1 MRNLSFG
8 NKVPRRGN
16 PVAPLTFRKV
26 ELMSKLFTRSAAAE
40 LQKLF
45 DDLSQI
51 SSLDEQDRL
60 IENEACKHKNSI
72 RELCQ
77 DNAELK
83 RKIWE
88 YENNY
93 RVGRYPTT
101 K

>member
-1 MRNLSFG
+1 
-8 NKVPRRGN
+8 
-16 PVAPLTFRKV
+16 
-26 ELMSKLFTRSAAAE
+26 MSKLFTRSVAAE

-60 IENEACKHKNSI
+60 IENQACKHKNSI

-77 DNAELK
+77 DDAELK
-83 RKIWE
+83 RKLWE
-88 YENNY
+88 YENMHK
-93 RVGRYPTT
+93 VGRYPTM